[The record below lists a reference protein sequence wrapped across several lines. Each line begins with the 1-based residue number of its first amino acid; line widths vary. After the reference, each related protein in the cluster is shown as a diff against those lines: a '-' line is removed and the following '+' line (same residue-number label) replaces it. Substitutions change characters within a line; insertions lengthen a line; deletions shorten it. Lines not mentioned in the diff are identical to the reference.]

1 MRAWYSA
8 MLGGNV
14 RYHDLPG
21 DEPPVVFIH
30 GLGCASSYD
39 YPCIARDPIFPNQRV
54 LLIDLPGSGFSD
66 KPAGFSYTTT
76 ALAHVLDAMLQDLA
90 PDGCYLFGHSMGGS
104 IAIELATMRP
114 ERVRGLV
121 VSEPNLH
128 GGGAT
133 FSRGI
138 ASLDESS
145 FVSGIYPTLATNDAS
160 PWSGSVAATAPHA
173 LWREARSLV
182 KGVTPSWR
190 EQLSTLEMPRAVLF
204 GALSL
209 PDNDY
214 DTLAQNGVE
223 TYVVSQAGHSMAWEN
238 PHGTAAAIGFF
249 IRLWTEMK

>member
-1 MRAWYSA
+1 MKAWYSDIV
-8 MLGGNV
+8 GGNV

-21 DEPPVVFIH
+21 DEPPLVFIH

-39 YPCIARDPIFPNQRV
+39 YPGVARNPGFPNQRV

-76 ALAHVLDAMLQDLA
+76 ALAHVLDAMLQDIA

-104 IAIELATMRP
+104 IAIELATMQPTRIH
-114 ERVRGLV
+114 GLV
-121 VSEPNLH
+121 VSEPNLS
-128 GGGAT
+128 GGGGT

-145 FVSGIYPTLATNDAS
+145 FVSGIYPTLATNASS
-160 PWSGSVAATAPHA
+160 PWSGSVAVTSPYAI
-173 LWREARSLV
+173 WREARSLV
-182 KGVTPSWR
+182 RGVTPSWMK
-190 EQLSTLEMPRAVLF
+190 QFCTLKMPRAVLC

-214 DTLAQNGVE
+214 DTLTHNGIE
-223 TYVVSQAGHSMAWEN
+223 TYVVPQAGHSMAWEN
-238 PHGTAAAIGFF
+238 PHGTAVGIGFF
-249 IRLWTEMK
+249 IRRWTDKK